1 MRRRRWRGAAL
12 FAAIFAAMA
21 LTVGLRLYGTP
32 AVTQADVAAMSA
44 PAAPSRAPAT
54 SPGALPEPSSSS
66 PTPRHGR
73 LAAHPAHAAVRK
85 IAGAVENTPYGP
97 LQVQVTFRGKTISA
111 VRELVTPHESQHS
124 TAINTQAAPLLA
136 HEVLSSQSARI
147 DTVSGATY
155 TSQGYSQS
163 VQSAID
169 HR

>member
-12 FAAIFAAMA
+12 FAAIFTAMA
-21 LTVGLRLYGTP
+21 LTVGLRLYGSPIVTK
-32 AVTQADVAAMSA
+32 AVPSATSA
-44 PAAPSRAPAT
+44 PATPVQPHAT
-54 SPGALPEPSSSS
+54 SSRVPLDPPGAM
-66 PTPRHGR
+66 PTPRQTQ
-73 LAAHPAHAAVRK
+73 AATHPGGAATRS

-97 LQVQVTFRGKTISA
+97 LQVQVTFRGKAITA

-124 TAINTQAAPLLA
+124 IAINTQAAPLLA
-136 HEVLSSQSARI
+136 HEVLSAQSARI